1 MKYIAEIGRVIARI
15 KRNKTPDIIKEQ
27 VFSELQ
33 ISRRQKK
40 KKTTTQECQVADYNI
55 LQRNEIN
62 STKP

>member
-40 KKTTTQECQVADYNI
+40 KKNNYTRVPG
-55 LQRNEIN
+55 
-62 STKP
+62 S